1 MTSSVL
7 RQSLRALWRSKLR
20 SFLTLLGIVTGVAS
34 FICVVGVGN
43 AGTARVED
51 QLHKLGDNMI
61 WVEAGSRNR
70 NGVRAGARGTRS
82 LVLADARAIE
92 QQVSLIKML
101 SPNVDGRTQV
111 VYGNANWGTQFRGV
125 TPEYFEVRKWEL
137 KAGSLFTAED
147 ITNAATVCDLGQTVV
162 DNLFVAE
169 DPVGKTIRI
178 NGLPCKVIGS
188 MVPKGTS
195 PTGQDQDD
203 FVMMPYTTVQKRIT
217 GTFWLDD
224 IFCSAVSQ
232 AVIPEAQRQIIGLL
246 RERHHLGSGEDDDF
260 NIRAPEE
267 LIKAQLATAEIFTL
281 LLAGIAS
288 LSLLVRRTSGP
299 RRPA

>member
-43 AGTARVED
+43 AGSARVED
-51 QLHKLGDNMI
+51 QLQKLGDNMI
-61 WVEAGSRNR
+61 WIEAGSRNR

-82 LVLADARAIE
+82 LVLADAHAIE
-92 QQVSLIKML
+92 QQVPLIKML
-101 SPNVDGRTQV
+101 SPNVDGHTQV
-111 VYGNANWGTQFRGV
+111 VYGNQNWGTQFRGI

-137 KAGSLFTAED
+137 KAGSQFTSED
-147 ITNAATVCDLGQTVV
+147 VTDAAPVCDLGQTVA
-162 DNLFVAE
+162 DNLFPYE
-169 DPVGKTIRI
+169 DPVGKTIRV
-178 NGLPCKVIGS
+178 NGLPCKVIGT

-232 AVIPEAQRQIIGLL
+232 PVIPEAQRQIVACCANGIIWALAKTMTSTSAPPRNSSKPSL
-246 RERHHLGSGEDDDF
+246 PPLKYSLCSWPGSPRF
-260 NIRAPEE
+260 HCWWA
-267 LIKAQLATAEIFTL
+267 ALA
-281 LLAGIAS
+281 S
-288 LSLLVRRTSGP
+288 
-299 RRPA
+299 